1 MNLHEI
7 QSVFDEIDN
16 EILQADEEWYG
27 EDLLFSKSPMT
38 LSEALSLE
46 DIAEIEEQYEKD
58 FDTLLGIL

>member
-7 QSVFDEIDN
+7 QSVFDEID
-16 EILQADEEWYG
+16 EILQTDEEYYG

-38 LSEALSLE
+38 MSEAMSLE